1 MSEAALALSKK
12 YREMAGAVWEATL
25 AANRKGKLSPFDVR
39 RVQIEVY
46 QPLLAY
52 ASDIAVRDAL
62 EEHAGIDALVH
73 EVASATDLLERGL
86 RDVKA
91 LDDTV
96 GFGLAL
102 VPAVASVVAFVAA
115 PNPETG
121 GAAARAIAAAIG
133 QIPSRGDGG

>member
-25 AANRKGKLSPFDVR
+25 TANRRRRLSAFDVR
-39 RVQIEVY
+39 RIQVEVY
-46 QPLLAY
+46 QPLLAH
-52 ASDIAVRDAL
+52 ALDIAVSDAL
-62 EEHAGIDALVH
+62 AEHEGIDALVG
-73 EVASATDLLERGL
+73 EVALATTSLEQGL
-86 RDVKA
+86 SDVEL

-115 PNPETG
+115 PNPATG
-121 GAAARAIAAAIG
+121 GAAVAAIAAAAKKL
-133 QIPSRGDGG
+133 PSRREDA